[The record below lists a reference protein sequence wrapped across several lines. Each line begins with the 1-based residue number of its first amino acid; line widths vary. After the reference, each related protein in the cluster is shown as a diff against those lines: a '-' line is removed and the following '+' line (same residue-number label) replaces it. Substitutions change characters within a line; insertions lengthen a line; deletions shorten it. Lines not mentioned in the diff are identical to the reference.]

1 MQQRKTVRHEPPAPL
16 AKSRPTGAHAN
27 PGPAPASPARSLQE
41 RLAEDWHAPSDTPA
55 SPRWSP
61 RAMLLLSGGVSLA
74 LWCLIGG
81 AAATLF

>member
-1 MQQRKTVRHEPPAPL
+1 MQQRKTVRHEPSAPVAKARSPIAHVDPGL
-16 AKSRPTGAHAN
+16 APT
-27 PGPAPASPARSLQE
+27 SPARSLQE
-41 RLAEDWHAPSDTPA
+41 RLAEDWRAPDASA